1 LPSPGGTQRDRR
13 GGQAMS
19 WLVAVP
25 VVLPLIG
32 TGLTLVLAR
41 RPKAQAVVSLTV
53 LSLVLTAAV
62 ALLVR
67 VEDGAVVMDVGG
79 CAVPGG
85 LALGAHRL
93 RALRLV
99 MSVAVTRVVLVCC
112 LARGL
117 PDRARAAP
125 LAICLPPVLRLSA

>member
-1 LPSPGGTQRDRR
+1 GARRGLPSPGGTQRDRR

-67 VEDGAVVMDVGG
+67 VEDGPVVMDVGG
-79 CAVPGG
+79 WAAPVGIALVADRLSALMLVISVTVTLGVLVYSLAQG
-85 LALGAHRL
+85 LA
-93 RALRLV
+93 
-99 MSVAVTRVVLVCC
+99 
-112 LARGL
+112 
-117 PDRARAAP
+117 DRARAAP
-125 LAICLPPVLRLSA
+125 LAI